1 MTKAFLHIE
10 GLTVLLAC
18 LYWYQWQDF
27 SWVLFIV
34 LLFTPDLAALG
45 YLINAKVGAVLYN
58 IVHTYTF
65 SIAIVMIGILLQNEL
80 LLAIGLIF
88 TAHIGLDRLCG
99 FGLKYPT
106 TFQDTHFTRLTRE

>member
-1 MTKAFLHIE
+1 MPKILLHLE
-10 GLTVLLAC
+10 GLAVLLVC
-18 LYWYQWQDF
+18 LLLYQMGDF
-27 SWVLFIV
+27 SWLMFIL

-45 YLINAKVGAVLYN
+45 YLINIRTGAIAYN
-58 IVHTYTF
+58 IVHTYIF
-65 SIAIVMIGILLQNEL
+65 SLTLVLLGFLLVHAL

-106 TFQDTHFTRLTRE
+106 KFKDTHLNRV